1 MNSDEDDEDDE
12 YFNPIIYSPDPNSVW
27 ELWKY
32 VLIE

>member
-1 MNSDEDDEDDE
+1 MNSDEDDE